1 MSAVMIH
8 HRAQLLAPEETTVAA
23 RARDFM
29 MRGDQNIV
37 QDAVSWCSNRC
48 AASERR
54 NTGLILF

>member
-37 QDAVSWCSNRC
+37 QDALRLSLREGPQRLQQAQAFS
-48 AASERR
+48 
-54 NTGLILF
+54 